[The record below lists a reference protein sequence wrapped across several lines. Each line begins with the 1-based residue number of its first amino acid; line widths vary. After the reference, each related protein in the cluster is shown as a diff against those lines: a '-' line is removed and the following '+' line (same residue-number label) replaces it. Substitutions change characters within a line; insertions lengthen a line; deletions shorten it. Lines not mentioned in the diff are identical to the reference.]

1 MPPVVPRY
9 HHSVQI
15 YDEPRA
21 VADAAAAFIADGLGA
36 GQPAIVIAT
45 AERRGEILTALYDR
59 LIPCD
64 REIQAGRLT
73 LFDAS
78 ATLQLFMDGS
88 GPDPARFET
97 TFGAVIEY
105 TQRRHGAAPIRV
117 FGEMVDVL
125 CRRGMPD
132 AALQVEALGNRLAVQ
147 YDVCIFCGYARARF
161 DADAS
166 FMREVCAL
174 HSHVVLADGP
184 VPVAKTS

>member
-1 MPPVVPRY
+1 MTMFRKRSTFALTPGGITVVESSCSTTAALPGRPWP
-9 HHSVQI
+9 STRVRDRGAVDAQA
-15 YDEPRA
+15 EPGCLA
-21 VADAAAAFIADGLGA
+21 GADGLGA

-105 TQRRHGAAPIRV
+105 TQRRHGAAP
-117 FGEMVDVL
+117 
-125 CRRGMPD
+125 
-132 AALQVEALGNRLAVQ
+132 
-147 YDVCIFCGYARARF
+147 
-161 DADAS
+161 
-166 FMREVCAL
+166 
-174 HSHVVLADGP
+174 
-184 VPVAKTS
+184 